1 MRCTDAVPPP
11 PQRGLSAK
19 ALQEDKAVVCTARA
33 LWVVLW
39 VVLRVCCG
47 CAVLTVVP
55 EYELPRHPESGMLQ
69 VDFGPAGPER
79 IVKHMP
85 DPGRVNV
92 IAQPCSAV
100 RGCMR
105 QQSTGRLVG
114 WLSVDVSI
122 HASTIAVTSA
132 HTQIVAPAY
141 TYIPPRICSRTL
153 LGALACCPLSVLTCA
168 PPMTSSRTS
177 NDSNNPS
184 FK

>member
-11 PQRGLSAK
+11 PTRVVGESTAGGK
-19 ALQEDKAVVCTARA
+19 GGGVYCACTVGGAVGALR
-33 LWVVLW
+33 VVLW
-39 VVLRVCCG
+39 VCCG

-100 RGCMR
+100 RGCVR
-105 QQSTGRLVG
+105 QQSTGRLVE
-114 WLSVDVSI
+114 WLSVDVTGAGE
-122 HASTIAVTSA
+122 HTREHTSE
-132 HTQIVAPAY
+132 HT
-141 TYIPPRICSRTL
+141 RKHN
-153 LGALACCPLSVLTCA
+153 
-168 PPMTSSRTS
+168 SSH
-177 NDSNNPS
+177 
-184 FK
+184 

>member
-1 MRCTDAVPPP
+1 MRCTDAVSPSNEGCRRKHC
-11 PQRGLSAK
+11 RGG
-19 ALQEDKAVVCTARA
+19 KAVVCTARA

-100 RGCMR
+100 RGCVR
-105 QQSTGRLVG
+105 QQSTGRLVE
-114 WLSVDVSI
+114 WLSVDVTGAGE
-122 HASTIAVTSA
+122 HTREHTSE
-132 HTQIVAPAY
+132 HT
-141 TYIPPRICSRTL
+141 RKHN
-153 LGALACCPLSVLTCA
+153 
-168 PPMTSSRTS
+168 SSH
-177 NDSNNPS
+177 
-184 FK
+184 